1 MMRKKRH
8 DSTGVVRVTFELPA
22 AITAQTLALCGEF
35 NDWSTTSSLMHQI
48 KNGCWR
54 TTVALEGGRRY
65 RYRYLADG
73 ERWINDWAADAYAP
87 NPFGGD
93 DSVVC
98 L

>member
-1 MMRKKRH
+1 
-8 DSTGVVRVTFELPA
+8 
-22 AITAQTLALCGEF
+22 
-35 NDWSTTSSLMHQI
+35 
-48 KNGCWR
+48 
-54 TTVALEGGRRY
+54 VALEGGRRY